1 MVIKPKDCTVTLGVG
16 GKCFFA
22 CLVHSFAY

>member
-1 MVIKPKDCTVTLGVG
+1 MVIKPKDCTITLGVCR
-16 GKCFFA
+16 KCYFA